1 MNIMKKIQFFLPL
14 IAMAVLIGGC
24 PYASKF
30 PIDAAS
36 VKINPALLGKWEPK
50 SSANDI
56 YLIGK
61 QDDFHYK
68 VERRSKEDGKPAFYV
83 AYCSLVDGETFL
95 NLKNADEEN
104 MYYLYKL
111 ELNSS
116 NTKITLKSVTGNI
129 DEKFETAAQLKEFIK
144 KYKSLSFFYDKDEDV
159 FIKAD

>member
-1 MNIMKKIQFFLPL
+1 MNIMKKIKFFLPL
-14 IAMAVLIGGC
+14 IVITVLIGGC

-36 VKINPALLGKWEPK
+36 VKVNPAILGKWEPK
-50 SSANDI
+50 SSADDL
-56 YLIGK
+56 YFIGK

-68 VERRSKEDGKPAFYV
+68 IEKRTKDNNKPTFYS
-83 AYCSLVDGETFL
+83 AHASIIDGETFL
-95 NLKNADEEN
+95 NIKNADEEN

-129 DEKFETAAQLKEFIK
+129 DEKFETAAQLKEFIQ